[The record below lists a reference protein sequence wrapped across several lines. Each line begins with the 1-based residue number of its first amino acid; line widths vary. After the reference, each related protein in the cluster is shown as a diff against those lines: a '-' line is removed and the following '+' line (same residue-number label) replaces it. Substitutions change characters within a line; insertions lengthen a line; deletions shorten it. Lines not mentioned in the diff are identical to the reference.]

1 MLLNCNK
8 VSKSYGDRV
17 LLDDASFTV
26 EKGDILG
33 LVGANGVGKTTLF
46 RMIKGE
52 EEPDDGSFIFSPYL
66 KIGYLEQYVCDNSE
80 RTTYEEAISV
90 FSELF
95 LIEDE
100 LADIREKLNESP
112 DPELIKRQDDLLEEY
127 EKKDGLIYKSLTR
140 SVLTGLGFSEEE
152 QALPVSSLSGGQKS
166 KIGLARLLLGKPDL
180 MLLDE
185 PTNHLDMSSVEWLE
199 KFISGSGITTIVISH
214 DRYFLDRVATS
225 IAEITGRKIYYTE
238 GDYSR
243 HMELKAERDKAEGR
257 HYENVMA
264 EVHRL
269 EGVIEQ
275 QRRWNR
281 EKNIKTAESKQKQ
294 IDRLMEGL
302 EKPENERFDYS
313 FFFSP
318 GLESGDEVLSLK
330 NVKKEYPGK
339 VLYENVS
346 FDIRKGDKVFIL
358 GDNGIGKTTLINQIM
373 KRAPGV
379 KYGVGVKTGYFDQ
392 HQLNLTLSNTIFD
405 EVQGAYPKMNDT
417 EIRSALAVF
426 GLKGEKVFERLSS
439 LSGGERAKVS
449 LCKLMLKK
457 CNLLILDEPT
467 NHLDIYSMAA
477 LEEALKG
484 YEGTLLVISHDRYFI
499 NRLAGRILRLETEGV
514 KEYKGNYDEYLLQLE
529 SEKADSPEETA
540 EKTEKSVG
548 RGGQEYINRKKLRSM
563 RTKARTALKRTEE
576 EIEETE
582 ALIEK
587 LGKEMED
594 PENGTDF
601 EKISELSKALDD
613 AGRKLDAAMAK
624 WEELALEVSGY
635 ED

>member
-17 LLDDASFTV
+17 LLNEVSFTV

-33 LVGANGVGKTTLF
+33 LVGANGVGKTTIF

-52 EEPDDGSFIFSPYL
+52 EEPDGGAFIFSPYL
-66 KIGYLEQYVCDNSE
+66 KIGYLEQYVCGNSE
-80 RTTYEEAISV
+80 RTTYEEALSV
-90 FSELF
+90 FSHLF

-100 LADIREKLNESP
+100 LEKIRQELDVNP
-112 DPELIKRQDDLLEEY
+112 DPELIHRQDDLLEKY
-127 EKKDGLIYKSLTR
+127 EKQDGLVYKSLTR
-140 SVLTGLGFSEEE
+140 SVLTGLGFSDAE
-152 QALPVSSLSGGQKS
+152 QELPVSSLSGGQKS
-166 KIGLARLLLGKPDL
+166 KIGLARLLLGKPDI

-214 DRYFLDRVATS
+214 DRYFLDRIATG
-225 IAEITGRKIYYTE
+225 IAEITGKKIYVTE
-238 GDYSR
+238 GNYSR
-243 HMELKAERDKAEGR
+243 HMELKAERDKSEGR

-269 EGVIEQ
+269 EGIIEQ
-275 QRRWNR
+275 QKRWNR
-281 EKNIKTAESKQKQ
+281 ERNIKTAESKQKQ
-294 IDRLMEGL
+294 IDRLMDGL
-302 EKPENERFDYS
+302 SKPEYENFDYS
-313 FFFSP
+313 FFFKP
-318 GLESGDEVLSLK
+318 GLESGDDVLTLE

-346 FDIRKGDKVFIL
+346 FDIKKGDKVFIL

-373 KRAPGV
+373 KREVGV
-379 KYGVGVKTGYFDQ
+379 RYGIGVKTGYFDQ
-392 HQLNLTLSNTIFD
+392 HQLNLNLSNTIFD
-405 EVQGAYPKMNDT
+405 EVHDAYPKMSDT
-417 EIRSALAVF
+417 EIRSALAIF
-426 GLKGEKVFERLSS
+426 GLKGEKVFDRLSS

-477 LEEALKG
+477 LEEALIG
-484 YEGTLLVISHDRYFI
+484 YDGTLLVISHDRYFI
-499 NRLAGRILRLETEGV
+499 NKLASRIFRLERNGV
-514 KEYKGNYDEYLLQLE
+514 KEYTGNYDEYLLQLE
-529 SEKADSPEETA
+529 IEKENSSIGAVKKK
-540 EKTEKSVG
+540 EKPLGK
-548 RGGQEYINRKKLRSM
+548 GGQEYKNRKKLRSM
-563 RTKARTALKRTEE
+563 RTKAKTALKRTEA

-582 ALIEK
+582 TLIDELAK
-587 LGKEMED
+587 KMED

-613 AGRKLDAAMAK
+613 ANKRLEKAMAR
-624 WEELALEVSGY
+624 WEELALEVSEY